1 MDVFSDEQESSRV
14 NHDQLFKELLTMFFF
29 EFVDLFLPQMGEYLD
44 RSEITFLP
52 QEYFTDNK
60 TGSRRA
66 IDVLVQVKFRGQDTC
81 FLIHVENQSYDQDE
95 FDRRLFFYF
104 AMLYKEYQLPVYP
117 IAIFSFDYPLRVQS
131 QQHQV
136 NFPDLKVL
144 EFNFASIQLNQLN
157 WRDFLQ
163 QQNPVAAALMAKM
176 RIQKKDRPKVKAE
189 CLRLLVTLKLDPAKT
204 QLISK
209 FVDTYLDFDGAE
221 EQQFQA
227 EIDKMDLGQKEEIM
241 EVMTSWE
248 KKGMEKGI
256 EKGVETERKTI
267 ALSLLRENLPLEMIA
282 RTTGLT
288 IEQLQDLQAEVV
300 LG

>member
-1 MDVFSDEQESSRV
+1 MAVLSDEQESSRV
-14 NHDQLFKELLTMFFF
+14 DHDQLFKELLTMFFF

-204 QLISK
+204 QSISK
-209 FVDTYLDFDGAE
+209 SVNAYLNFEGVE
-221 EQQFQA
+221 KEQFQA
-227 EIDKMDLGQKEEIM
+227 EIAKLEIDQKEEIM

-248 KKGMEKGI
+248 RKGMEKGI
-256 EKGVETERKTI
+256 EREKQAI
-267 ALSLLRENLPLEMIA
+267 ALNMLKDNFSVEQISKL
-282 RTTGLT
+282 TGLSIT
-288 IEQLQDLQAEVV
+288 QIQQLQSQETV
-300 LG
+300 G

>member
-1 MDVFSDEQESSRV
+1 MSVVSEEEVRIS
-14 NHDQLFKELLTMFFF
+14 HDKLFKELLSMFFF

-60 TGSRRA
+60 TGGRRA
-66 IDVLVQVKFRGQDTC
+66 IDILVKVKFRGEDTC
-81 FLIHVENQSYDQDE
+81 FLVHLENQSYDQEE

-104 AMLYKEYQLPVYP
+104 AMLYKEYRLKIYP
-117 IAIFSFDYPLRVQS
+117 IAVFSFEYPLKVQS

-136 NFPDLKVL
+136 SFPDLKVL
-144 EFNFASIQLNQLN
+144 EFNFAAVQLNQLN
-157 WRDFLQ
+157 WRDFLKHE
-163 QQNPVAAALMAKM
+163 NPVAAALMAKM
-176 RIQKKDRPKVKAE
+176 HIKKKDRPKVKAE

-209 FVDTYLDFDGAE
+209 FVDTYLNFEGVE
-221 EQQFQA
+221 EEQFQA
-227 EIDKMDLGQKEEIM
+227 EIAKLEVGQKEEIM

-248 KKGMEKGI
+248 KKGVEK
-256 EKGVETERKTI
+256 ERQAI
-267 ALSLLRENLPLEMIA
+267 ALNLLRENLPLETIA

-288 IEQLQDLQAEVV
+288 IAQLQDLQVQSAAT
-300 LG
+300 